1 MTSATSGRPGNKSEN
16 SSPTLDLSPQELRK
30 YLSQPVRAIFH
41 EQAKSILAIQ
51 VRGSV
56 TYITKYS
63 ALNQSSENNTWKGCK
78 MYFNMVPNKNG

>member
-1 MTSATSGRPGNKSEN
+1 MTSSTSGRPGNKSEN

-56 TYITKYS
+56 NYFAKYS
-63 ALNQSSENNTWKGCK
+63 ALNQSSENNTW
-78 MYFNMVPNKNG
+78 